1 MSDLKYTAMDA
12 DKIKSIRKN
21 SGYSQEYVAEKLGIS
36 QKAYSDIESGKTR
49 LKNEVLH
56 EISKILEIS
65 PAMICPISCECIS
78 DIENKHKEL
87 LAFLDAKGIEYP
99 SKFL

>member
-1 MSDLKYTAMDA
+1 MDA

-56 EISKILEIS
+56 EIAKILEIS
-65 PAMICPISCECIS
+65 PAVICPISCECIF
-78 DIENKHKEL
+78 DIESKHKEL

-99 SKFL
+99 AKFL